1 MVGGD
6 LCGSPIIPN
15 APCRRGLRP
24 LVPRGRRS
32 KEGAQGAKSQ
42 AVSPS
47 PPQCSFCPVADA
59 SFILQAPRLQG
70 RVAGQGPGLLGSA
83 RRSSEGRGRAARRG
97 CPAFPP
103 SDSSRRSPAAG
114 PKGWLGFPAK
124 LGRPGLRAA
133 PWLPRH
139 RPGVRPRT
147 QLSHTHARPHPPS
160 LSAALGDPLSW
171 SLSPGCAAPSR
182 PPQAVPRG
190 EAGCWT
196 RAGAGRGE
204 GPAVGECLAAPAPRV
219 SDWARRSPPSLP
231 LPFSRSPPSLAR
243 SPPAPA
249 CSLPTPTGTFRAAA
263 AASFTL

>member
-103 SDSSRRSPAAG
+103 SASSRRSPAAG

-139 RPGVRPRT
+139 RPGVSGRRFFHTLVRSRAPRSDT
-147 QLSHTHARPHPPS
+147 EELAARRRLPHAR
-160 LSAALGDPLSW
+160 
-171 SLSPGCAAPSR
+171 
-182 PPQAVPRG
+182 
-190 EAGCWT
+190 T
-196 RAGAGRGE
+196 RAGLRGFRLLLPASGRRGRPGLTVGRRRKRRRREEENKRGGSGRGA
-204 GPAVGECLAAPAPRV
+204 GGLPPSAPPASAQGAHILTD
-219 SDWARRSPPSLP
+219 SARRWIFLVSKEKKMSPCL
-231 LPFSRSPPSLAR
+231 
-243 SPPAPA
+243 
-249 CSLPTPTGTFRAAA
+249 
-263 AASFTL
+263 